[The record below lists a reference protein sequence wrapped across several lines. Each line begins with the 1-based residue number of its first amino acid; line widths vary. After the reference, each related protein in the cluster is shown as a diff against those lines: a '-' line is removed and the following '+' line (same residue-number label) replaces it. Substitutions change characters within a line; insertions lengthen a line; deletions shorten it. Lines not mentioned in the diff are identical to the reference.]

1 MKISEIVQEGFGRY
15 HYKATPDG
23 NFSYKGKTYGSEQLA
38 RRAERSDKLSR
49 MSQGKDYKD
58 QDGSP
63 LKDPWGK
70 QVRKTRKTG

>member
-1 MKISEIVQEGFGRY
+1 MKISEIVQEGYGRY

-23 NFSYKGKTYGSEQLA
+23 KFSYKGKTYGSEQLA
-38 RRAERSDKLSR
+38 RRAESADKLRR

-63 LKDPWGK
+63 LTDPWGK
-70 QVRKTRKTG
+70 PMRKTRKTG